1 MFLSRENVCVE
12 IDSRTNKTFGS
23 FISVGLQLFY
33 HGTCFSYH
41 LLWYF
46 PTKQAY
52 DRSQFTNFMNLEIV
66 DFRRLDVPVEFDLQ
80 L

>member
-12 IDSRTNKTFGS
+12 IDSRANKTFGS

-33 HGTCFSYH
+33 HATCFSYH

-52 DRSQFTNFMNLEIV
+52 DRFQFTNFMNLEIV
-66 DFRRLDVPVEFDLQ
+66 DFRRLDVPVEFDSQ